1 MNGENVNHPEH
12 YNQGGIECIDALN
25 AMVSGY
31 SDPVDAVL
39 AWQVVKYIWRHPF
52 KFNALEDL
60 KKAQFYLSRL
70 IDHLEMRGQ
79 NLAAAIADAMD
90 ADDICDDD
98 DDICDDADD
107 VCGVN
112 SRPEAY
118 YREKAAY
125 EAHIASMSCSC
136 HGHGG
141 AEA

>member
-70 IDHLEMRGQ
+70 IDHLEMRGK

-90 ADDICDDD
+90 ADDIYDDEDDD
-98 DDICDDADD
+98 DDA
-107 VCGVN
+107 VCGVTPWPGDAQADRLTRC
-112 SRPEAY
+112 S
-118 YREKAAY
+118 
-125 EAHIASMSCSC
+125 HSC

-141 AEA
+141 NE